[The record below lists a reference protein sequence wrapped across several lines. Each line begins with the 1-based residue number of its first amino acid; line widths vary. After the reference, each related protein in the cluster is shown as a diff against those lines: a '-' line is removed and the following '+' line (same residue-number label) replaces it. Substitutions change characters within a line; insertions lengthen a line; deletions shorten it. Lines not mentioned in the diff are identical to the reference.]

1 MFFRQMNQTSQIT
14 EMLLNWSNGN
24 HEALAELMPVVYD
37 ELHKLAARYLRHE
50 RQNHSLQTTALI
62 HEAYIKLIDQK
73 NVNWQNRNHFFAV
86 SSQMMRRILVDHA
99 RTKQRQ
105 KRGGNAVDLSLSEV
119 TIAIDRN
126 KSIDLIELDD
136 ALNRLK
142 EIDERQVK
150 VVELRYFSGLTLEE
164 TAEVLKISRSTV
176 AEDWS
181 LAKAWLHRA
190 LS

>member
-1 MFFRQMNQTSQIT
+1 MNQPSQIT
-14 EMLLNWSNGN
+14 ELLLNWGNGN
-24 HEALAELMPVVYD
+24 REALEELMPIVYQ

-50 RQNHSLQTTALI
+50 RQDNSLQTTALI
-62 HEAYIKLIDQK
+62 HEAYLKLIDQK

-86 SSQMMRRILVDHA
+86 SSQLMRRILVDHA

-105 KRGGNAVDLSLSEV
+105 KRGGNAVDIPLNEV
-119 TIAIDRN
+119 TIAIDKG

>member
-1 MFFRQMNQTSQIT
+1 MNQNSQIT
-14 EMLLNWSNGN
+14 EMLLNWSNGS
-24 HEALAELMPVVYD
+24 HAALEELMPVVYK

-105 KRGGNAVDLSLSEV
+105 KRGGNAVDIPLSEV
-119 TIAIDRN
+119 TIAIDKN
-126 KSIDLIELDD
+126 KSIDLIELDE

-190 LS
+190 LT

>member
-1 MFFRQMNQTSQIT
+1 MNQNSEIT
-14 EMLLNWSNGN
+14 EMLLDWSNGS
-24 HEALAELMPVVYD
+24 HAALEELMPVVYK

-73 NVNWQNRNHFFAV
+73 NVNWQNRSHFFAV

-105 KRGGNAVDLSLSEV
+105 KRGGIAVDIPLSEV
-119 TIAIDRN
+119 TIAIDKN
-126 KSIDLIELDD
+126 KSIDLIELDE

-190 LS
+190 LT